1 MIQNFYLLA
10 HGEICVQALINANGT
25 VQSTNGPIRR
35 QEPNGT
41 YLPAQSG
48 DQAKEVKAYL

>member
-1 MIQNFYLLA
+1 MTQNFYLLA